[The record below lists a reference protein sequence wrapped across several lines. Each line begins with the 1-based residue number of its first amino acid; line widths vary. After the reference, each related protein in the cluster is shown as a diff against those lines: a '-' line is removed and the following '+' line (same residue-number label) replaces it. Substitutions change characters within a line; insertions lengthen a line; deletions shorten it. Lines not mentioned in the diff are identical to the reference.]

1 TESGAMKSTLA
12 TDIGRR
18 LRKMRVRRGLTQQRL
33 AQLTEGSPDY
43 SYIGKIER
51 GEQLP
56 SLKVLER
63 LARALEVPPGQFFRA
78 GVGEALLPEEIL
90 RLARD
95 EARQALLRAVA
106 SMPREDIP
114 LLLEIARVLT
124 RHRQAGAGGKLPRQ
138 GRVLGGGDSG
148 RNWRKVAERGEAYR
162 VVARPRR
169 LHAAVREIEA
179 ALDGLARE
187 GELKRADAVQSIRRA
202 LAALKT
208 SLGS

>member
-1 TESGAMKSTLA
+1 MKSTLA

-63 LARALEVPPGQFFRA
+63 LARALEVPPAQFFRE
-78 GVGEALLPEEIL
+78 GVGEALLPEEIR

-95 EARQALLRAVA
+95 EAREALLRAVA
-106 SMPREDIP
+106 GIPPEQIP
-114 LLLEIARVLT
+114 LLLEIARVLN
-124 RHRQAGAGGKLPRQ
+124 RHRQAAAGGKLPRQ
-138 GRVLGGGDSG
+138 ARVLEGGDGG
-148 RNWRKVAERGEAYR
+148 RSQPKVAEQGRSYPSAWR
-162 VVARPRR
+162 ARKLR
-169 LHAAVREIEA
+169 AAVRRIEE
-179 ALDGLARE
+179 ALGGLIRG
-187 GELKRADAVQSIRRA
+187 GEPQTADAVQDIRRA
-202 LAALKT
+202 LATLKT

>member
-1 TESGAMKSTLA
+1 MRSTLA
-12 TDIGRR
+12 MDIGRR

-63 LARALEVPPGQFFRA
+63 LSRALEVPPGQFFRA
-78 GVGEALLPEEIL
+78 GLGEALLPEEIH

-106 SMPREDIP
+106 RMPREEIP
-114 LLLEIARVLT
+114 LLLEIARILS
-124 RHRQAGAGGKLPRQ
+124 RRRQAAGGGKLPRQ
-138 GRVLGGGDSG
+138 PAVLEGGDTG
-148 RNWRKVAERGEAYR
+148 RGRRKVAEEGEAYR
-162 VVARPRR
+162 IVGRARQLR
-169 LHAAVREIEA
+169 AAVRKIEE

-187 GELKRADAVQSIRRA
+187 KESGRGDAVQKIRHA
-202 LAALKT
+202 LATLKAR
-208 SLGS
+208 LRD